1 MSHIPSDAEPGGS
14 PSRYRQQAGIGHV
27 PSYQVAATPYLTGTL
42 TLHAGI
48 ETQVS
53 FPRVTRKIGIINT
66 GPADLRLS
74 FCTTGSAAGRGGTDV
89 HGGYH
94 YITLE
99 ASGST
104 ANLRSMNRDRFEME
118 IKCEELYVSNLAG
131 QGTGAFELYA
141 ELTHI
146 PTGSWT
152 LTGTGISSPV
162 GT

>member
-42 TLHAGI
+42 TLHPGI

-66 GPADLRLS
+66 GPADLRLA
-74 FCTTGSAAGRGGTDV
+74 FCSTGSAAGRGGTDV

-104 ANLRSMNRDRFEME
+104 ANLRSMSRDRFEME

>member
-74 FCTTGSAAGRGGTDV
+74 FCSTGSAAGRGGTDG

-104 ANLRSMNRDRFEME
+104 ANLRSMNRDRFDME

>member
-42 TLHAGI
+42 TLHPGI

-66 GPADLRLS
+66 GPSDLRLA
-74 FCTTGSAAGRGGTDV
+74 FCSTGSAAGRGGADV

-94 YITLE
+94 YITIE

-104 ANLRSMNRDRFEME
+104 ANLRSMSRDRFEMD
-118 IKCEELYVSNLAG
+118 IKCEELYVSNDASH
-131 QGTGAFELYA
+131 GTGAFEIYA

-152 LTGTGISSPV
+152 LTGTGLSSPV